1 MIMLIESRRSLHKD
15 ESSGFGAFFR
25 LLNLNSS
32 FTKLAV
38 PSKKKEDMIIPKT
51 HYGVLQGFL
60 EILDDLGSKSDVASI
75 ALKQG
80 LELDDLLPII
90 EAGKLLGLIHVQPGD
105 VLLSEKGHLFIAA
118 SPRVKKKMLREMVL
132 NIDAFRKF
140 LGHMQ
145 HLGKQSISKHD
156 LLEFVSKENNNNAF
170 ANDSQDNIND
180 FNWLIE
186 WGRQGLILKY
196 DANNEII
203 SPRYKL

>member
-1 MIMLIESRRSLHKD
+1 MLS
-15 ESSGFGAFFR
+15 
-25 LLNLNSS
+25 
-32 FTKLAV
+32 
-38 PSKKKEDMIIPKT
+38 SKKKEDMIIPKT

-90 EAGKLLGLIHVQPGD
+90 EAGKMLGLIHVQSGD

-118 SPRVKKKMLREMVL
+118 SPRVKKKMLRDMVL

-140 LGHMQ
+140 LEHMQ

-156 LLEFVSKENNNNAF
+156 LLEFVSKENNNAF